1 MKMPKRESEEEILKK
16 VMNMGSGKVEN
27 KDDKEAEEAG
37 EAEEEVKGVELE
49 QPSANVMPH
58 VQRETGL
65 KSEEDNKGNKKDDAV
80 DTTDIDS
87 GNADGTTSKT
97 TSSKAKDILTVSNAQ
112 KRIHDAQTKMHTA
125 TSEKAE
131 ADALLDTA
139 NLKVKSYEAIIAK
152 SGVNSTEGIQAQQNI
167 NDTHLQTVADMQAL
181 EKEYPEIA
189 KPLITAFNKIQ
200 GQLDSM
206 KKKQTASTESMQESN
221 EKILDDIHFK
231 QISDSHSDY
240 AIINKSQEFTDWI
253 NGLSPFERSAAL
265 MVKANGNA
273 DESISMLDKFKDDT
287 GYGGSGNENDNTN
300 TNDNTNKVNL
310 DIAKSKVSPSFN
322 KSKAVKLTDNK
333 KQLTMADMRNMAP
346 TKENEDR
353 ILQAMASG
361 NLI

>member
-1 MKMPKRESEEEILKK
+1 MPKRETEEEMTARVEK
-16 VMNMGSGKVEN
+16 MQQNMDIN
-27 KDDKEAEEAG
+27 KDDKENNKEDKKIE
-37 EAEEEVKGVELE
+37 GVQLE
-49 QPSANVMPH
+49 QVGTNVMPH
-58 VQRETGL
+58 IQQETGL
-65 KSEEDNKGNKKDDAV
+65 KSEKDGKVNDDATDPNEDPDNKVVTQTQEEKPPEE
-80 DTTDIDS
+80 
-87 GNADGTTSKT
+87 
-97 TSSKAKDILTVSNAQ
+97 DILTVSNAQ
-112 KRIHDAQTKMHTA
+112 KRICDAQTKMHTA

-131 ADALLDTA
+131 ADALLETA

-167 NDTHLQTVADMQAL
+167 DDTNVQTVADLQTL
-181 EKEYPEIA
+181 EKEYPEIS
-189 KPLITAFNKIQ
+189 KPLISAFNRIQ

-206 KKKQTASTESMQESN
+206 EKKQMASTESMQESN
-221 EKILDDIHFK
+221 EKMLSDMHFK
-231 QISDSHSDY
+231 RVGEFHPDY
-240 AIINKSQEFTDWI
+240 TTIAKSPELMDWI

-265 MVKANGNA
+265 KIKGGDGDA

-287 GYGGSGNENDNTN
+287 GYSGSKNDNTNDNNN

-322 KSKAVKLTDNK
+322 KSKVVKLTDNK
-333 KQLTMADMRNMAP
+333 KQLTMAEMRNMAP